1 MELESLHKY
10 LSILQI
16 NPNLTE
22 VLFSGQPCMNVNKV
36 SEGEYVWAPNPV
48 FAKLTYGA
56 NTFSDLPHGGA
67 KDTLEEAIADGL
79 VKFEEMGSFN
89 TLVDLPDDTNAVY
102 ESAQIADAIKLVYR
116 DCIVEA
122 AKRTSSV
129 IEANT
134 MAEQLL
140 SEMVTLP
147 GHSSTSEPSEP
158 STSAVAI
165 DESKKDDRK
174 EILAAVKKNRK
185 FTSKYGAAG
194 MYAVDSDISGA
205 AE

>member
-22 VLFSGQPCMNVNKV
+22 VLFSGQPCMNVSKI
-36 SEGEYVWAPNPV
+36 EDDTYMWAPNPV

-56 NTFSDLPHGGA
+56 NVFSDLPRGDV

-79 VKFEEMGSFN
+79 VKFEELGSFN
-89 TLVDLPDDTNAVY
+89 TLVDLPGDTNAVY
-102 ESAQIADAIKLVYR
+102 ESVQIADTIKLVYR

-122 AKRTSSV
+122 VKRASSA

-134 MAEQLL
+134 MTEQLL

-147 GHSSTSEPSEP
+147 GHSSASEP
-158 STSAVAI
+158 STSVVDI

-185 FTSKYGAAG
+185 FASKYGAAG

-205 AE
+205 AK